1 MEDVRGGFRPND
13 RCRIHGLV
21 HAREYNGHE
30 GTVIG
35 WADELGRWRVRIDVV
50 EGPAVEKQMRC
61 VNMEQVPPA
70 GGVDAVSDDVPIA
83 DVHGGDELFGDLI
96 GGGVSD
102 GIGVGGAGSGE
113 ESLRALFGEVG
124 LAKAQAKPKRTYG
137 REYGLYMAACKRAR
151 QGERTAEQLRSESAP
166 TFAAWDAKRLHA
178 GTQLAEHNASHPTQY
193 TVSGVL
199 LSAWNQLGAM
209 RTMRTGLDHLHRELE
224 VLTVVSS
231 AAQRAQQTWLTD
243 ALKAIM
249 ADPDPVF
256 VFTRW
261 YDATPMRVR
270 FGQMQAELSPH
281 ARYPYWSKD
290 LGRWV
295 SLTLEQYR
303 AMPDVRREIV
313 MRYGV
318 VEVLAQGLTLH
329 QADQHGIVKAS
340 RVLCPPSILQRS
352 NTSCIF
358 SATEGAAPALAI
370 PQLMELRH
378 STRFML
384 LNEVPDACAPNLRKK
399 QATAKACAKAKNILH
414 AGHNCCAH
422 QAPF

>member
-1 MEDVRGGFRPND
+1 MASV
-13 RCRIHGLV
+13 LV
-21 HAREYNGHE
+21 APGRARK
-30 GTVIG
+30 
-35 WADELGRWRVRIDVV
+35 A
-50 EGPAVEKQMRC
+50 C
-61 VNMEQVPPA
+61 
-70 GGVDAVSDDVPIA
+70 
-83 DVHGGDELFGDLI
+83 
-96 GGGVSD
+96 
-102 GIGVGGAGSGE
+102 
-113 ESLRALFGEVG
+113 ALCFGEVG

-151 QGERTAEQLRSESAP
+151 QGERTAGQLRSESAP

-178 GTQLAEHNASHPTQY
+178 GTQLAGHNASHPTQY
-193 TVSGVL
+193 TFSGVL

-281 ARYPYWSKD
+281 ARYPYWNKD

-399 QATAKACAKAKNILH
+399 QATAKACAKAKSILH

-422 QAPF
+422 QAPFQRRKATYQEYSAHRCIHICIYTYMHICVYVCRRTAASSPKSAGASGTYTPSLFSVLRYLCKTPSSKACGGH